1 MSIVELRSDSR
12 VWPSSPPSGPT
23 PLTQI
28 AGIAPPE
35 PTWNSAWKGPS
46 RIEALLP
53 FLTGACLF
61 LVDVGLVVGA
71 FMFAYWMRFVASDN
85 ELAALGL
92 TEYLRVGVTVALLT
106 SALFALRGLYD
117 QPRPMVWATRLHTIV
132 SALSTALIISLTLS
146 FFVGDQAFSRLWFAT
161 GWIFAIFG
169 LLMWR
174 TLAVHVYLAV
184 RTAVSPATRVLM
196 VGANTLGQQ
205 LARELAEWY
214 QVVGFVDNG
223 SDLIESDVP
232 LLGAIADL
240 EHVIHDFAVDEIIIA
255 LPSRRR
261 EQVTRLVDRG
271 FRRPVKIKFVT
282 GIGELLPE
290 RLEVQR
296 IAGRSYIGFTPVAE
310 VSWLKRALDM
320 IVVSLGL
327 IVISPLLGLISLAIV
342 LDSRGPIFY
351 GQERVGKDG
360 RHFRML
366 KFRSMV
372 TDADRRLAALKEHNE
387 VSGPMFKMRRDPRVT
402 RVGRFIRRW
411 SLDELPQLFNV
422 LRGEMSLVGPRPP
435 VPSEVSEYEEWQL
448 GRLRAVP
455 GLTGLWQV
463 SGRSEVSF
471 HDMVRLDLHYIRNWS
486 LSLDI
491 EILLRT
497 IPAVLTSRGAY

>member
-1 MSIVELRSDSR
+1 MSVHGMRSDPG
-12 VWPSSPPSGPT
+12 VWPSSST
-23 PLTQI
+23 PRLV
-28 AGIAPPE
+28 PRDS
-35 PTWNSAWKGPS
+35 TWNQAWRGHS
-46 RIEALLP
+46 SLERSLP
-53 FLTGACLF
+53 LLTGTCLF
-61 LVDVGLVVGA
+61 LVDIGLVVGA
-71 FMFAYWMRFVASDN
+71 FMLGYWVRFVASDN

-92 TEYLRVGVTVALLT
+92 NEYLRVGITVALLT
-106 SALFALRGLYD
+106 SVLFALRGLYD
-117 QPRPMVWATRLHTIV
+117 QPRPVVWATRLHTIV

-161 GWIFAIFG
+161 GWIFAIVA
-169 LLMWR
+169 LLTWR
-174 TLAVHVYLAV
+174 TLAVHLYVAIRNAV
-184 RTAVSPATRVLM
+184 APATRVLI
-196 VGANTLGQQ
+196 VGANSLGQQ
-205 LARELAEWY
+205 LAVELAEWY

-223 SDLIESDVP
+223 SDLVVSEVP
-232 LLGAIADL
+232 LLGAIAEL
-240 EHVIHDFAVDEIIIA
+240 EHVISESAVDELIIA
-255 LPSRRR
+255 LPASRR

-282 GIGELLPE
+282 DISELLPE

-310 VSWLKRALDM
+310 VSWLKRALD
-320 IVVSLGL
+320 IVAVSAGL
-327 IVISPLLGLISLAIV
+327 IVISPLLALIALSIKI
-342 LDSRGPIFY
+342 DSRGPVFY
-351 GQERVGKDG
+351 GQQRVGKDG

-372 TDADRRLAALKEHNE
+372 SDADRRLAALKEHNE
-387 VSGPMFKMRRDPRVT
+387 VTGPMFKMRRDPRVT

-435 VPSEVSEYEEWQL
+435 VPSEVTQYEEWQL

>member
-1 MSIVELRSDSR
+1 MSIVELRADGR
-12 VWPSSPPSGPT
+12 VWPSSAPTTSFPS
-23 PLTQI
+23 
-28 AGIAPPE
+28 
-35 PTWNSAWKGPS
+35 TWPS
-46 RIEALLP
+46 RSRLERLLP
-53 FLTGACLF
+53 VLTGACLF
-61 LVDVGLVVGA
+61 LVDIGLVIGG
-71 FMFAYWMRFVASDN
+71 FMLAYWMRFVAADY

-92 TEYLRVGVTVALLT
+92 DEYFRVGSTVALLT
-106 SALFALRGLYD
+106 SGLFALRGLYD
-117 QPRPMVWATRLHTIV
+117 QPRPVGWATRLHTIV
-132 SALSTALIISLTLS
+132 SAVSTALVAQLTLS
-146 FFVGDQAFSRLWFAT
+146 FFVGDQAFSRLWYAT
-161 GWIFAIFG
+161 GWIFAILA
-169 LLMWR
+169 LLTWR
-174 TLAVHVYLAV
+174 ALAMRMYLAV
-184 RTAVSPATRVLM
+184 RNAVVPATRVLV
-196 VGANTLGQQ
+196 VGANPLGKQ
-205 LARELAEWY
+205 LAGELAEWY

-223 SDLIESDVP
+223 SDLLDSDLP
-232 LLGAIADL
+232 LLGAVSEL
-240 EHVIHDFAVDEIIIA
+240 EHVIHDYAVDELIIA
-255 LPSRRR
+255 LPTKRR
-261 EQVTRLVDRG
+261 EQVTLLVDRG

-296 IAGRSYIGFTPVAE
+296 IGGRSYIGFTPVAE

-320 IVVSLGL
+320 VVVTCGL
-327 IVISPLLGLISLAIV
+327 IAIAPLLALIALAIKI
-342 LDSRGPIFY
+342 DSRGPVFY
-351 GQERVGKDG
+351 GQQRVGKNG
-360 RHFRML
+360 RMFKML

-372 TDADRRLAALKEHNE
+372 TGADQRLADLAAHNE
-387 VSGPMFKMRRDPRVT
+387 ASGPMFKMRRDPRVT

-422 LRGEMSLVGPRPP
+422 LRGDMSLVGPRPP

-463 SGRSEVSF
+463 SGRSEVPF

>member
-1 MSIVELRSDSR
+1 MSIAELRSDGHMTQPETVAPAWSRANAVWRGHSR
-12 VWPSSPPSGPT
+12 VE
-23 PLTQI
+23 Q
-28 AGIAPPE
+28 
-35 PTWNSAWKGPS
+35 
-46 RIEALLP
+46 LLP
-53 FLTGACLF
+53 ILTGACLF

-71 FMFAYWMRFVASDN
+71 FMLAYWVRFVLSDN
-85 ELAALGL
+85 ELAALGI
-92 TEYLRVGVTVALLT
+92 TEYLRVGVTVGLLT
-106 SALFALRGLYD
+106 SGLFALRGLYD
-117 QPRPMVWATRLHTIV
+117 QPRPVVWATRLHTIV

-161 GWIFAIFG
+161 GWLIAIFALVI
-169 LLMWR
+169 WR
-174 TLAVHVYLAV
+174 TLAIHLYVAV
-184 RTAVSPATRVLM
+184 RNAVAPATRVLL
-196 VGANTLGQQ
+196 VGANTLGNQ
-205 LARELAEWY
+205 LAGELAEWY

-223 SDLIESDVP
+223 SDLIASDVP

-240 EHVIHDFAVDEIIIA
+240 EHVVHAYSVDEIIIA

-296 IAGRSYIGFTPVAE
+296 LAGRSYIGFTPVAE
-310 VSWLKRALDM
+310 VSWLKRALD
-320 IVVSLGL
+320 IGVVSLGL
-327 IVISPLLGLISLAIV
+327 IAISPLLALISLAIV
-342 LDSRGPIFY
+342 IDSRGPIFF
-351 GQERVGKDG
+351 GQQRVGKDG

-372 TDADRRLAALKEHNE
+372 TDADRRLAALREHNE